1 MASSSSTGHAAA
13 PPAPPGLTAVAAVIG
28 LGFAAPLGYVVWQN
42 VDLRAD
48 FLDVVWTSTTIEP
61 LRRSLILATS
71 VAISAAVLGTALAWL
86 LVRSDLP
93 GRRLWRIL
101 APLPLVFPSFVGAT
115 ALISGFATGG
125 LLERVVQPLGIA
137 ELPELAG
144 FRAAWFVLTLFTY
157 PYVYL
162 PVAARLQR
170 LPASLEESARLLG
183 RRPGSVFATVVLPQ
197 TRTAISAGT
206 LLVFLYTVSDFGAV
220 ELLRYDTLTRAVYAN
235 RLVDRPTS
243 MALSLLLGLVAIAVV
258 AAERALVRRD
268 PPLPGRTG
276 GTGMQVALGRW
287 RWPAAAAVVAF
298 VGFAIVGPV
307 SSLAYWTIRGVDS
320 TRSTGSLAVSLDG
333 LGRAVSNTVLLSL
346 ATAAVTVAVVLPIAY
361 LTTRYRTTVGGAANG
376 LVVGGF
382 ALPGLVTALALV
394 FWVLNTPALVAL
406 YQTLPILLLAYVI
419 HFGALASRASQ
430 VAVATVPPRLED
442 AARMLGAG
450 RARRFV
456 TVEAPMMAPGL
467 IAAGGLVL
475 LSAMKELP
483 ATLLLAP
490 IGFDTL
496 ATRIWGSMDAVAYAQ
511 AGLDSMV
518 LLAVSA
524 ILTWL
529 FVIRAA
535 DRLD

>member
-1 MASSSSTGHAAA
+1 MGSSSSTRRRA
-13 PPAPPGLTAVAAVIG
+13 PGGLTAASAATGVV
-28 LGFAAPLGYVVWQN
+28 FAAPLGYVLWRN
-42 VDLRAD
+42 IDLRAD
-48 FLDVVWTSTTIEP
+48 FGDVVWSSNTLDP
-61 LRRSLILATS
+61 LRRSLVLGAS
-71 VAISAAVLGTALAWL
+71 VSISAAVLGTALAWL
-86 LVRSDLP
+86 IVRSDLP
-93 GRRLWRIL
+93 GRRLWRVV
-101 APLPLVFPSFVGAT
+101 APLPLVFPSFVGAS

-125 LLERVVQPLGIA
+125 LLERVVQPLGVDS
-137 ELPELAG
+137 LPELSG

-162 PVAARLQR
+162 PVAARLRR

-183 RRPGSVFATVVLPQ
+183 RRPASVFATIVLPQ
-197 TRTAISAGT
+197 TRTAVSAGT

-220 ELLRYDTLTRAVYAN
+220 ELLRHDTLTRAIYAN
-235 RLVDRPTS
+235 RLVDQPTS
-243 MALSLLLGLVAIAVV
+243 MALSLLLGLVAIGVV

-268 PPLPGRTG
+268 PPLAAHSG
-276 GTGMQVALGRW
+276 GSSMQVSLGHW
-287 RWPAAAAVVAF
+287 RWPALAAVVAF

-307 SSLAYWTIRGVDS
+307 SSLAYWTIRGIDS
-320 TRSTGSLAVSLDG
+320 TRSTGSLAVSAEG
-333 LGRAVSNTVLLSL
+333 LGGAVSNTVIISVVTAV
-346 ATAAVTVAVVLPIAY
+346 ATVIAVLPIAY
-361 LTTRYRTTVGGAANG
+361 LTTRYRNRVGDAANG

-394 FWVLNTPALVAL
+394 FWVLNTPALAAL

-419 HFGALASRASQ
+419 HFGAVASRASQ
-430 VAVATVPPRLED
+430 VAVASVPLPVED

-450 RARRFV
+450 RVRRFL
-456 TVEAPMMAPGL
+456 TIETPLMARGL
-467 IAAGGLVL
+467 IAAAGLVL

-496 ATRIWGSMDAVAYAQ
+496 ATRIWAAMDTVSYAQ
-511 AGLDSMV
+511 AGLESMV

-524 ILTWL
+524 VLTWL